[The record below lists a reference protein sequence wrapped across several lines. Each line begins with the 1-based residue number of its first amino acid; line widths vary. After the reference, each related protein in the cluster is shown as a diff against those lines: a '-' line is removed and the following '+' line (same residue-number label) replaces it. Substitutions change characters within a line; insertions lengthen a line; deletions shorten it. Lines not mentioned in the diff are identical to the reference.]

1 MAKVSPIGTATDCRV
16 RMVDADKVAAVRAIL
31 PREDDVVALADVLNL
46 LGDPT
51 RLKLLVALLEAGE
64 MCVCDLAAA
73 CAQTESAVSHAL
85 RLLRAHRI
93 VSVRR
98 AHRMAYYRLE
108 DAHVRMLLD
117 VGLAHT
123 GHTDI
128 LHDTDHTPK

>member
-1 MAKVSPIGTATDCRV
+1 MVEVTHPGTVDECRV
-16 RMVDADKVAAVRAIL
+16 RVVDGEKVAAVRATM
-31 PREDDVVALADVLNL
+31 PAETVVLALADVLDL
-46 LGDPT
+46 LGDVT
-51 RLKLLVALLEAGE
+51 RLKLLAALLEAGE

-73 CAQTESAVSHAL
+73 TGQSESAVSHAL
-85 RLLRAHRI
+85 RLLRAHRV

-123 GHTDI
+123 GHSRI
-128 LHDTDHTPK
+128 VHDAAHREH